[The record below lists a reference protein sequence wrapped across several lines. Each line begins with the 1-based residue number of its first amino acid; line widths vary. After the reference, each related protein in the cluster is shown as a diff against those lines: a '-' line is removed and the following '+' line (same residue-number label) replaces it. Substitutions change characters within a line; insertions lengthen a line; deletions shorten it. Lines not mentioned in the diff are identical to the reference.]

1 MIVIIMVIR
10 LNITNIDPIN
20 LILILPSLI
29 PPQINIKKRILMLIN
44 RITRRYPSKQL
55 NPLLIKRLNRA
66 PNHFQTFQAAIGL
79 LHGI

>member
-1 MIVIIMVIR
+1 MIIIVMR
-10 LNITNIDPIN
+10 CLNITNINPIN
-20 LILILPSLI
+20 LILIPTPLI

-66 PNHFQTFQAAIGL
+66 PNHFQTFQTAIGL
-79 LHGI
+79 LDGI